1 MTPHPDTELG
11 VDFLFTYHE
20 HNNWYFKYHCK
31 EPKTR
36 KQDLKPECTNN
47 RKFREGLIIQDK
59 LSTFALR
66 SIHLSRNMQSFVG
79 ANQRILRNYVKLFD
93 ILKLRCK
100 TLFLYKL
107 NSGKNGPVLLS
118 KAT

>member
-1 MTPHPDTELG
+1 MRPQPDTELG

-20 HNNWYFKYHCK
+20 HNNRDFKYHCK

-36 KQDLKPECTNN
+36 EQDLKPQCTNN

-59 LSTFALR
+59 LSTFALW
-66 SIHLSRNMQSFVG
+66 SIHLSRNMEPFVG

-100 TLFLYKL
+100 TFF
-107 NSGKNGPVLLS
+107 VQIEFQ
-118 KAT
+118 